1 MRSGQ
6 SRVEIEVVGLN
17 QLKLL
22 SFLNR
27 SGIEIFDLKKQSVDV
42 MVFKIRKNKL
52 KLLKKIFKNKNINY
66 QILSRSGFDGMI
78 YFCIKN
84 YGIFISLLFFIIF
97 LAILSNFSFMTKI
110 YGCSTLDESK
120 IAAVVEQNMK
130 ECSFKK
136 DKIDC
141 DEIEKTLRNQFD
153 TISFVSAIKR
163 GCFVVVD
170 IKEKLTNTET
180 DKNLSQLSAKSSQK
194 GYVSKIEIYQGTAA
208 VRVGDFVDA
217 GDILIHPYVLDSKG
231 EKEFVVPRGKIEL
244 GCFFEN
250 TITHYDQT
258 ISFERT
264 GKEILTYSLS
274 LFGLEIY
281 SHVEENPFDMF
292 EEVESVQDLTNNNIL
307 PLKYVK
313 KTTYEL
319 KEVIKT
325 TNFEDEKQNY
335 IEKAKQNV
343 FQVLPESVII
353 TNERQNIFDDGP
365 NKRVQYVVEGK
376 TTLSF

>member
-1 MRSGQ
+1 MRAGQ
-6 SRVEIEVVGLN
+6 SRVEIKVVGLN

-27 SGIEIFDLKKQSVDV
+27 NGIEIFDLKKPSHEE
-42 MVFKIRKNKL
+42 MIFKIRKNKL

-66 QILSRSGFDGMI
+66 QILSRSGFDSII

-84 YGIFISLLFFIIF
+84 YGICISLLIFIIF
-97 LAILSNFSFMTKI
+97 LIILSNFSFMTKI
-110 YGCSTLDESK
+110 YGCSTLDEGK
-120 IAAVVEQNMK
+120 IAAVVEQNLK
-130 ECSFKK
+130 ECAFRK

-141 DEIEKTLRNQFD
+141 DVIEKTLRNQFE

-180 DKNLSQLSAKSSQK
+180 DKNLSEFSAKSSQK
-194 GYVSKIEIYQGTAA
+194 GYVSKIEIHQGTAA
-208 VRVGDFVDA
+208 VEVGDLVNV
-217 GDILIHPYVLDSKG
+217 GDTLIHPYVLDSKV
-231 EKEFVVPRGKIEL
+231 EKEYVVPRGKIEID
-244 GCFFEN
+244 CYFEN
-250 TITHYDQT
+250 TVTHCDQT
-258 ISFERT
+258 ICFERT
-264 GKEILTYSLS
+264 GKEFSTYSLS

-281 SHVEENPFDMF
+281 SHIEENTFLMF
-292 EEVESVQDLTNNNIL
+292 EEIESSQNLTNNNLL

-313 KTTYEL
+313 KTVYEL
-319 KEVIKT
+319 TEIVKT

-343 FQVLPESVII
+343 FQDLPESVII

-365 NKRVQYVVEGK
+365 NRRVQYVVEGK
-376 TTLSF
+376 ITLSF